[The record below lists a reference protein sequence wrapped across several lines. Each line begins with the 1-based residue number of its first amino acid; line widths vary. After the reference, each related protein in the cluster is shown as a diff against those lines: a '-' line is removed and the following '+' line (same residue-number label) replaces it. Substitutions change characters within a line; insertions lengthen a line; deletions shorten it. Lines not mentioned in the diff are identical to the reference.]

1 MIRIYRK
8 LVRDEIPRIIRESG
22 KEPVTRTLS
31 QEEAFT
37 ALAQKLCEE
46 AQEYRDSG
54 EVEELADVMEV
65 VYGIA
70 REHGVSMEEIEAIR
84 ARKAE
89 ERGGFQQRVYL
100 VEVRSTD

>member
-31 QEEAFT
+31 QEEALT

-70 REHGVSMEEIEAIR
+70 RERGVSMEEIEAIR